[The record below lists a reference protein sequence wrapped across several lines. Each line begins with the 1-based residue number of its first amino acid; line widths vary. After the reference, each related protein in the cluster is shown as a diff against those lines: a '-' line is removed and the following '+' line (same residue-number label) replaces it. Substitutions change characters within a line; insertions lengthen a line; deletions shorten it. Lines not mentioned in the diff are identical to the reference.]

1 MLKKNR
7 PHKSFWSGLA
17 FTQRALGKVAQRDKS
32 AGSGFAFTQRAL
44 GRIAQRDKSVGSGF
58 AFTQRAL
65 GRIAQRD
72 IILPA
77 ILLLA
82 GIGASWAI
90 MALRPQVV
98 TQTPKTE
105 APLVSIIQV
114 EPQTLKLTVH
124 SQGVVTPRHEIDL
137 IPEVAGKVIRLHPDF
152 VAGGFF
158 ESNSLLVAIDPR
170 DYDYA
175 IAQAQAQIAEAKRQ
189 LAMEEAQ
196 ADQARNEWQA
206 LGDGEPSAL
215 AMREPQLAEARA
227 KLKAAEANLTLAKIK
242 RSRCELRAPFTGRL
256 QAKNIGLGQ
265 FIQPGDK
272 LARIY
277 STDVAEIRLPLPI
290 DQLGFLDLPLG
301 ESNSLSRSQIPIPQ
315 QNPGQAWKRGP
326 KVMLTSEFAGK
337 TQTWEGRIVRTEGS
351 LDESTGVLYAVA
363 EVQEPYQKKNNRPPL
378 LSRLFVQAEIE
389 GKAMH
394 GLFVLPQSAM
404 NASQEV
410 LLIDAGHKL
419 HIRRLEVLRSE
430 PDRILVR
437 QGLNSGDRLVTS
449 GVQVPVEGMTVRIDE
464 NKSK

>member
-7 PHKSFWSGLA
+7 LHKSVWN
-17 FTQRALGKVAQRDKS
+17 R
-32 AGSGFAFTQRAL
+32 FAFTQRAL
-44 GRIAQRDKSVGSGF
+44 GRIAQRE
-58 AFTQRAL
+58 
-65 GRIAQRD
+65 

-77 ILLLA
+77 ILLLM
-82 GIGASWAI
+82 GISAAWAI

-98 TQTPKTE
+98 RQALKTE
-105 APLVSIIQV
+105 TPLVSVIQV
-114 EPQTLKLTVH
+114 EPQTLRLTVH
-124 SQGVVTPRHEIDL
+124 SQGIVTPQHEIDL
-137 IPEVAGKVIRLHPDF
+137 IPEVAGKVIRLHPGF

-158 ESNSLLVAIDPR
+158 DRDDLLVTIDPR

-175 IAQAQAQIAEAKRQ
+175 IVQAQAQIAEAKRQ

-206 LGDGEPSAL
+206 LGDGAPSAL

-227 KLKAAEANLTLAKIK
+227 KLKAAEANLTLARIK
-242 RSRCELRAPFTGRL
+242 RSRCELRAPFTGRF
-256 QAKNIGLGQ
+256 QTKNIGLGQ

-277 STDVAEIRLPLPI
+277 STDVAEIRLPLST

-301 ESNSLSRSQIPIPQ
+301 ESNSLSRSQTPILR
-315 QNPGQAWKRGP
+315 QNSGQAWERGP
-326 KVMLTSEFAGK
+326 KVILTTEFAGK
-337 TQTWEGRIVRTEGS
+337 MQTWEGRIVRTEGS

-363 EVQEPYQKKNNRPPL
+363 EVQEPYQEKDNRPPL
-378 LSRLFVQAEIE
+378 LSKLFVQAEIE

-419 HIRRLEVLRSE
+419 HIHRLDVLRNE
-430 PDRILVR
+430 PDRILVKK
-437 QGLNSGDRLVTS
+437 GLNTGDRIVTS
-449 GVQVPVEGMTVRIDE
+449 GVQVPVEGMTVRVDE
-464 NKSK
+464 NSKSESPKADSQ